1 MILTEKMIISTTC
14 SKRSLCFSGILFLF
28 TILPFL
34 SRGDD
39 GYRLW
44 LKYDKITDTAYYSM
58 CQQHLQTFSI
68 VGSSKTLQVAAKEI
82 KKGFGGMLA
91 TNIKEVSSGDGQL
104 ILTKY
109 KDLHTHLKKQ
119 FRQDNPFHEEGY
131 FIRSI
136 EEEGKR
142 KIFIVGQEDIG
153 VLYGTFHFLRTVQT
167 RGRLEGLSIRN
178 APKLQWRML
187 NHWDNLNRTVER
199 GYAGQSIWKWDELP
213 DKIDERY
220 IDYARANSSIG
231 INAVAVNN
239 VNASPHILTQ
249 EYLEKL
255 AALADVFR
263 PYGIRLFISIN
274 FASPTALSGLSTA
287 DPFEPAVQRWW
298 NNKIDEIYTIMPDF
312 AGFLVKANS
321 EGQPGP
327 QDYGRTHVDGA
338 NVLARSLAR
347 HNGILIWRAFVYEN
361 KGNDRVKDP
370 YDEFASLDGQFL
382 PNVFVQTKNGPLD
395 FQPREPHSPLFGALA
410 STSQMMEFQITQ
422 EYTGFST
429 HLVYLAKLY
438 KEVLDSNTYTDGQQA
453 SVAQIV
459 DGTLQGQSMTGMAG
473 VSNIGDVQN
482 WTGHLFAQANWY
494 AFGRLAWDHELS
506 SKQIAK
512 EWIEMTLTHEPKAV
526 ETIVAIME
534 GSYEHMVN
542 YMMPLGLTV
551 LSSEGHH
558 YGPQPWR
565 RTGFHNANKEGIGYN
580 RTSTGSNAVAQ
591 YTEPLQRKY
600 EQVET
605 CPEALLLWFHH
616 LPWSYQMQ
624 SGRTL
629 WEELCFKY
637 NDGVEGVRQMQQQ
650 WCAVRQQIDTATF
663 EQVDRLLAEQEDEA
677 VWWRDAC
684 LEYFSQVSKLAI
696 PAEYEVPRY
705 KEEDLK
711 KKEKQSQNLKHY
723 SVAR

>member
-410 STSQMMEFQITQ
+410 STSQMME
-422 EYTGFST
+422 
-429 HLVYLAKLY
+429 L
-438 KEVLDSNTYTDGQQA
+438 
-453 SVAQIV
+453 
-459 DGTLQGQSMTGMAG
+459 
-473 VSNIGDVQN
+473 
-482 WTGHLFAQANWY
+482 
-494 AFGRLAWDHELS
+494 
-506 SKQIAK
+506 
-512 EWIEMTLTHEPKAV
+512 
-526 ETIVAIME
+526 
-534 GSYEHMVN
+534 
-542 YMMPLGLTV
+542 
-551 LSSEGHH
+551 
-558 YGPQPWR
+558 
-565 RTGFHNANKEGIGYN
+565 
-580 RTSTGSNAVAQ
+580 
-591 YTEPLQRKY
+591 
-600 EQVET
+600 
-605 CPEALLLWFHH
+605 
-616 LPWSYQMQ
+616 
-624 SGRTL
+624 
-629 WEELCFKY
+629 
-637 NDGVEGVRQMQQQ
+637 
-650 WCAVRQQIDTATF
+650 
-663 EQVDRLLAEQEDEA
+663 
-677 VWWRDAC
+677 
-684 LEYFSQVSKLAI
+684 
-696 PAEYEVPRY
+696 
-705 KEEDLK
+705 
-711 KKEKQSQNLKHY
+711 
-723 SVAR
+723 

>member
-1 MILTEKMIISTTC
+1 
-14 SKRSLCFSGILFLF
+14 
-28 TILPFL
+28 
-34 SRGDD
+34 
-39 GYRLW
+39 
-44 LKYDKITDTAYYSM
+44 
-58 CQQHLQTFSI
+58 
-68 VGSSKTLQVAAKEI
+68 
-82 KKGFGGMLA
+82 
-91 TNIKEVSSGDGQL
+91 
-104 ILTKY
+104 
-109 KDLHTHLKKQ
+109 
-119 FRQDNPFHEEGY
+119 
-131 FIRSI
+131 
-136 EEEGKR
+136 
-142 KIFIVGQEDIG
+142 
-153 VLYGTFHFLRTVQT
+153 
-167 RGRLEGLSIRN
+167 
-178 APKLQWRML
+178 
-187 NHWDNLNRTVER
+187 TVER

-249 EYLEKL
+249 EHLEKL

-287 DPFEPAVQRWW
+287 DPVEPAVQRWW
-298 NNKIDEIYTIMPDF
+298 NNEIDELYTIMHEF

-321 EGQPGP
+321 ERQPGP

-438 KEVLDSNTYTDGQQA
+438 KEELDSNTYTDGQQA

-580 RTSTGSNAVAQ
+580 RTSTGSN
-591 YTEPLQRKY
+591 
-600 EQVET
+600 
-605 CPEALLLWFHH
+605 
-616 LPWSYQMQ
+616 
-624 SGRTL
+624 
-629 WEELCFKY
+629 
-637 NDGVEGVRQMQQQ
+637 
-650 WCAVRQQIDTATF
+650 
-663 EQVDRLLAEQEDEA
+663 
-677 VWWRDAC
+677 
-684 LEYFSQVSKLAI
+684 
-696 PAEYEVPRY
+696 
-705 KEEDLK
+705 
-711 KKEKQSQNLKHY
+711 
-723 SVAR
+723 